1 MRTTVTIDP
10 DVEAMLTRLMKARQM
25 SFKEALNSALRA
37 GLLAGLGGRPHAPVK
52 IPVYAMRARPGVSL
66 DRALRL
72 AGELED
78 AELLHK
84 IAVRK

>member
-10 DVEAMLTRLMKARQM
+10 DVEAMLDRLMKAKQL

-37 GLLAGLGGRPHAPVK
+37 GLLAGQGKRAPAPVK
-52 IPVYAMRARPGVSL
+52 VPVFQMKQRPGLNL
-66 DRALRL
+66 DKAIQL

-78 AELLHK
+78 EELLRKMAVHK
-84 IAVRK
+84 

>member
-10 DVEAMLTRLMKARQM
+10 DVEAMLQRLMKTKHL

-37 GLLAGLGGRPHAPVK
+37 GLLAGLGTRPAAPVK
-52 IPVYAMRARPGVSL
+52 IPVFQMKQRPGLNL
-66 DRALRL
+66 DKAVQL

-78 AELLHK
+78 EELLRK
-84 IAVRK
+84 MAVRK